1 MTTLFIDAGTV
12 IGLAIGAMI
21 GLIIIFPILFLIY
34 CFFFLSDPERPG
46 GPKFFVKAR
55 ENMLL
60 YVMYANKFSGRV
72 ILPSQT
78 LYVDKKTYEIK
89 EFAKLPVNFPKVLK
103 DNLKPKIF
111 LGMYW
116 IGIPPFYSIKFRN
129 QQWLEWETI
138 EKEGRKIR
146 FRDESTPYLIAKP
159 FEYAMWLKEGEDRN
173 GLPLNVYFT
182 VILKPVHAVLPIFG
196 NDDAYGQVQ
205 TLCLGKTLMIVKENT
220 FANLGGENKSPD
232 KIEQDHFSKVICS
245 LNKKIPGRF
254 KENPSD
260 PNNPLPVGIMEAL
273 GYEILDAKL
282 DAVEIAGEMKEK
294 LLGASTAEY
303 IASVNASAKAIT
315 GEGEKKYME
324 SIAQG
329 EKAKFDV
336 QADFY
341 DRLAKIPGAMDVQKR
356 KETPNLTT
364 LVEGKGKKTSLIV
377 GGGK

>member
-46 GPKFFVKAR
+46 GPKFFVKAK
-55 ENMLL
+55 EAMLL
-60 YVMYANKFSGRV
+60 HIMYANKFSGRV

-78 LYVDKKTYEIK
+78 SYVDQKTYEIK
-89 EFAKLPVNFPKVLK
+89 EFENLPANYPKVLK
-103 DNLKPKIF
+103 DNLKPRIF

-116 IGIPPFYSIKFRN
+116 IGIPPFYSIKSRH
-129 QQWLEWETI
+129 QQWLEWETT
-138 EKEGRKIR
+138 EQGRKIR
-146 FRDESTPYLIAKP
+146 FRDENTPYLIVKP

-205 TLCLGKTLMIVKENT
+205 TLCLSETLMFVKKKT
-220 FANLGGENKSPD
+220 FANLGGKNNSPD
-232 KIEQDHFSKVICS
+232 KIEQDDFSKVICS

-254 KENPSD
+254 KENPSN
-260 PNNPLPVGIMEAL
+260 PNSPLPVGIMEAL

-282 DAVEIAGEMKEK
+282 DAVEITGELKIK
-294 LLGASTAEY
+294 LLEASTAEY
-303 IASVNASAKAIT
+303 IADVNAKAKALAGK
-315 GEGEKKYME
+315 GEQEYMQAVALGKKAE
-324 SIAQG
+324 
-329 EKAKFDV
+329 FDI
-336 QADFY
+336 QTEY
-341 DRLAKIPGAMDVQKR
+341 YIKLAEIPGAMDVEK
-356 KETPNLTT
+356 KKATPNLTT